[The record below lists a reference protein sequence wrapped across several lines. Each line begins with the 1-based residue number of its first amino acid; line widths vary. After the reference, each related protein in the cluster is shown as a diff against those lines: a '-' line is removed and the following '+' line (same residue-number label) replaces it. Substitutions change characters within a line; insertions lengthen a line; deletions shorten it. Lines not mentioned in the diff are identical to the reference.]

1 MHHWSADNPL
11 FPFLFEFYDNL
22 SASHPSHAE
31 FGSRQEASARPILER
46 TVPIPLHQ
54 RVILFVVSAWAA
66 CASLAAPRSTK
77 KANSSLKLKWIFIDC
92 FFTARLCNYLWKFSQ
107 QSHFYPHPCSFFPTP
122 SFAQITQAVFWNPYL
137 FFPHIN
143 YTRGAAWDKDNDF
156 VYLISWACDAAACS
170 G

>member
-54 RVILFVVSAWAA
+54 RVILFAVSARAA
-66 CASLAAPRSTK
+66 CAFLAAPRSTK
-77 KANSSLKLKWIFIDC
+77 KANLSLKLKWIFIDC
-92 FFTARLCNYLWKFSQ
+92 FFTPRLCNYLGNFRSRVI
-107 QSHFYPHPCSFFPTP
+107 FIPVLFFFPPLLP
-122 SFAQITQAVFWNPYL
+122 SHKSLKPFSETL
-137 FFPHIN
+137 TFFFLHIN
-143 YTRGAAWDKDNDF
+143 YTWGAA
-156 VYLISWACDAAACS
+156 
-170 G
+170 